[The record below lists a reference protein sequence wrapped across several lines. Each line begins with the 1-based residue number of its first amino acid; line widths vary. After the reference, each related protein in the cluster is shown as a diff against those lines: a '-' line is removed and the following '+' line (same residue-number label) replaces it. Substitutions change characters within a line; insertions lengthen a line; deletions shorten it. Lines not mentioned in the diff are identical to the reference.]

1 MGMIYG
7 FKIDFWTLWGF
18 VAQFFFLLSFVVQW
32 YHSEKKKM
40 SHLPIDFWYLRI
52 FASVWLIVY
61 VIVRKDA
68 VFLLA
73 TVLQMGI
80 YLRNIHLIRKN
91 AQLGKEKIKNLTE

>member
-1 MGMIYG
+1 MIYG